1 MYSWSAC
8 ADLLVVVVEVVVVVV
23 VAFSEPILLTAA
35 GCLTLHVQQVAA
47 HRIVTQMCVHLRLA

>member
-1 MYSWSAC
+1 MYSGTAC
-8 ADLLVVVVEVVVVVV
+8 ADLLVVVVEVVVV

-35 GCLTLHVQQVAA
+35 GRLTLHVQQVAA